1 MCHEAVRIESVS
13 LAYVPDR
20 FKRKNARN
28 LQRGSAKQAML
39 DIICP

>member
-13 LAYVPDR
+13 LAY
-20 FKRKNARN
+20 KRKNARN
-28 LQRGSAKQAML
+28 LQRGSAQQAML